1 MEFQIDVV
9 EKVARV
15 IGTPIIVCGNSDY
28 TVRFTF
34 DSEWLDKVTKTA
46 RFVWVKNGETQF
58 EEVVFTGSVAKVP
71 VLSGITCVQIGVYAG
86 ALQTTTPARV
96 PCMQSILCSGGA
108 EHDDPP
114 QDVYNQLIAMLE
126 GLTVDSPITLA
137 LEEQN
142 AGKAVSIWVGTRA
155 QYDAIP
161 ESSIVADRFYFV
173 TDDTGAEDID
183 QMRDDIAGILSGAK
197 VVSHASFADRATSAG
212 LADSAERLADGTD
225 KDLLTSTANYV
236 TRLSTGK
243 EKVAKA
249 ETADITTTTDFTN
262 AGWWTFSPGN
272 ELDVNGRLQ
281 ANKTYQAHFAWAD
294 NRGVAK
300 IFHLAPFTPVVSSY
314 EQTLPSLIF
323 NNAVNVFEP
332 VLRYDSK
339 GGYCILSI
347 NFTTTIGTKIE
358 NMTTDEMGNPITIYI
373 REIR

>member
-28 TVRFTF
+28 TVRFSF
-34 DSEWLDKVTKTA
+34 DSEWLDKVSKTA
-46 RFVWVKNGETQF
+46 RFVWVKNGETHF
-58 EEVVFTGSVAKVP
+58 EEVVFTGSTAKVP
-71 VLSGITCVQIGVYAG
+71 LLSGITCVQIGVYAG
-86 ALQTTTPARV
+86 DLQTTTPARV

-108 EHDDPP
+108 EHEDPP
-114 QDVYNQLIAMLE
+114 QDVYTQLIAMLE

-183 QMRDDIAGILSGAK
+183 QMRDDIDAILSGDKMVGA
-197 VVSHASFADRATSAG
+197 AALANRATSAETADVAG
-212 LADSAERLADGTD
+212 SLAEGTD
-225 KDLLTSTANYV
+225 KNLLTAVAEYV
-236 TRLSTGK
+236 TKLSTGK
-243 EKVAKA
+243 EAVPKA
-249 ETADITTTTDFTN
+249 ESASTATTTDFTN
-262 AGWWTFSPGN
+262 AEWKSFPVGDETDPNSRLIPG
-272 ELDVNGRLQ
+272 
-281 ANKTYQAHFAWAD
+281 KTYQAYFAWANSRD
-294 NRGVAK
+294 VTK
-300 IFHLAPFTPVVSSY
+300 IFHIAPFTPVASSY

-332 VLRYDSK
+332 VIKYDSK
-339 GGYCILSI
+339 GEFCALSI
-347 NFTTTIGTKIE
+347 NFTTTAGTKIE
-358 NMTTDEMGNPITIYI
+358 DMRTDDMGNRIMIYI
-373 REIR
+373 RELR